1 MKKNVLNF
9 EPKLAL
15 FVEDEYPLKYYEC
28 ILNKSKNYI
37 NKYGLI
43 FFEINDIFE
52 KLLTLLISKKY
63 NFKIQFFKD
72 LSDKNRFIKIKT

>member
-15 FVEDEYPLKYYEC
+15 FVEDEHPLFYYEC
-28 ILNKSKNYI
+28 ILKKSKNYI

-43 FFEINDIFE
+43 FFEINDILE
-52 KLLTLLISKKY
+52 KSLTQVISKKY

-72 LSDKNRFIKIKT
+72 LFDKNRFLKIET